1 MSREMSREVAA
12 PADARAMTAAGAD
25 QDEKV
30 RKVELAI
37 SSLLRVGVLSSLLI
51 VLAGTVVTFVH
62 HPHYLSNRHDLGPLT
77 KPGAEFPHTIGSLVQ
92 GLQHGQGRAIV
103 MAGLLLLIATPV
115 MRVAFSV
122 LAFVY
127 QHDRVFVVITSIVLT
142 LLLVSFV
149 LGRGGG

>member
-1 MSREMSREVAA
+1 MSREMAER
-12 PADARAMTAAGAD
+12 ADTRALPAAGAD

-37 SSLLRVGVLSSLLI
+37 SSLLRIGVLSSLLI

-62 HPHYLSNRHDLGPLT
+62 HPRYLSHRHDLGPLT

-142 LLLVSFV
+142 LLLVSFF

>member
-1 MSREMSREVAA
+1 MSREMSREFVE
-12 PADARAMTAAGAD
+12 PAGARAVPAPAD

-37 SSLLRVGVLSSLLI
+37 SSLLRIGVLSSLLI

-62 HPHYLSNRHDLGPLT
+62 HPRYLSNRHDLGTLT
-77 KPGAEFPHTIGSLVQ
+77 KPGTAQFPHTIGDLVR
-92 GLQHGQGRAIV
+92 GLGHGQGRAIV

-127 QHDRVFVVITSIVLT
+127 QRDRVFVVITTIVLT
-142 LLLVSFV
+142 LLLVSFF

>member
-1 MSREMSREVAA
+1 MSET
-12 PADARAMTAAGAD
+12 TAGDYGGAGAD
-25 QDEKV
+25 EDKV

-37 SSLLRVGVLSSLLI
+37 SALLRVGVLTSLLV

-62 HPHYLSNRHDLGPLT
+62 HPHYLSSHHDLGPLT
-77 KPGAEFPHTIGSLVQ
+77 TPGAVFPHSLPSLVR
-92 GLQHGQGRAIV
+92 GLEHGQGRAIV

-115 MRVAFSV
+115 LRVAVSV

-127 QHDRVFVVITSIVLT
+127 QRDRIFVGITTVVLT

-149 LGRGGG
+149 LGRGGA

>member
-1 MSREMSREVAA
+1 MS
-12 PADARAMTAAGAD
+12 DATAGAYHHAGAD
-25 QDEKV
+25 EDKV

-37 SSLLRVGVLSSLLI
+37 SALLRIGVLTSLLV

-62 HPHYLSNRHDLGPLT
+62 HPHYLNSHQDLGRLT
-77 KPGAEFPHTIGSLVQ
+77 KPGALFPHKLPDLIR
-92 GLQHGQGRAIV
+92 GLEHGQGRAIV

-115 MRVAFSV
+115 LRVAVSI

-127 QHDRVFVVITSIVLT
+127 QRDRTFVVITSIVLT

-149 LGRGGG
+149 LGRGGA

>member
-1 MSREMSREVAA
+1 MTPEMSGEIAEPV
-12 PADARAMTAAGAD
+12 DVRALPAAGLD

-30 RKVELAI
+30 RRVELAI
-37 SSLLRVGVLSSLLI
+37 SSLLRIGVLTSLLV
-51 VLAGTVVTFVH
+51 VLAGTVLTFVH
-62 HPHYLSNRHDLGPLT
+62 HPRYLSSRHTLGGLT
-77 KPGAEFPHTIGSLVQ
+77 KPGADFPHTLTTVIR
-92 GLQHGQGRAIV
+92 GLEHGQGRAIV

-127 QHDRVFVVITSIVLT
+127 QHDRVFVVITTIVLT
-142 LLLVSFV
+142 LLLVSFF

>member
-1 MSREMSREVAA
+1 
-12 PADARAMTAAGAD
+12 MTDIPMTTGGMTDHGAD
-25 QDEKV
+25 DEKV

-37 SSLLRVGVLSSLLI
+37 SNLLRGGVLTSLVV
-51 VLAGTVVTFVH
+51 VLGGVVTTFVH
-62 HPHYLSNRHDLGPLT
+62 HPRYLHSHRDLHALT
-77 KPGAEFPHTIGSLVQ
+77 TPGAQFPHSISAVIQ
-92 GLQHGQGRAIV
+92 GLEHGEGRAIV

-115 MRVAFSV
+115 MRVAVSV

-127 QHDRVFVVITSIVLT
+127 QKDRTFVVITSVVLT

>member
-1 MSREMSREVAA
+1 MSDATA
-12 PADARAMTAAGAD
+12 GPAVHQRDV
-25 QDEKV
+25 DEDKV

-37 SSLLRVGVLSSLLI
+37 SALLRTGVLTSLLVVLS
-51 VLAGTVVTFVH
+51 GTVVTFVH
-62 HPHYLSNRHDLGPLT
+62 HPHYLSSHHDLRTLT
-77 KPGAEFPHTIGSLVQ
+77 KPGAEFPHSFSSLIS

-115 MRVAFSV
+115 LRVAVSI

-127 QHDRVFVVITSIVLT
+127 QRDRVFVVITSVVLA
-142 LLLVSFV
+142 LLLTSFV